1 MSRDSILQDTSFW
14 ERVQLAPM
22 RFLGLDY
29 DGTLAPFQV
38 ERMAAVPSPGVV
50 EAIQRIRAAQQT
62 RIVVISG
69 RLLHE
74 VKQLLGELAV
84 TIVGSHGYE
93 IQPAGG
99 PISRLAL
106 QPEQERGLAEAKLQ
120 LEGQGL
126 GERLER
132 KASSL
137 AFHTRGLPP
146 DEASRLEQRA
156 ETIFSRFAEA
166 EGLDCR
172 HFDGGLELR
181 AIGVDKGTVL
191 EGLLDQHPRETFCV
205 YLGDDLTDEDAFD
218 VIEQRGGI
226 GIKVG
231 SWSLEQTRASAWL
244 PGCPEVVE
252 FLQRWAE
259 L

>member
-1 MSRDSILQDTSFW
+1 MSRDSILNDRSFW
-14 ERVQLAPM
+14 ERVRLAPT

-38 ERMAAVPSPGVV
+38 DRMAAVPSPGVV
-50 EAIQRIRAAQQT
+50 EAIQRIRDGQRT
-62 RIVVISG
+62 RVAIISG

-84 TIVGSHGYE
+84 TMVGSHGYE

-99 PISRLAL
+99 PLTRLTL
-106 QPEQERGLAEAKLQ
+106 RPEQEHGLTEAQ
-120 LEGQGL
+120 QQFLEQGL
-126 GERLER
+126 GDRLER

-137 AFHTRGLPP
+137 AFHTRGLQA
-146 DEASRLEQRA
+146 DEAARLELKA
-156 ETIFSRFAEA
+156 EAVLSSVAEA
-166 EGLDCR
+166 EGLELR
-172 HFDGGLELR
+172 RFNGGLELR
-181 AIGVDKGTVL
+181 AVGVDKGTVL
-191 EGLLDQHPRETFCV
+191 EGLLDQHPRGIFCV
-205 YLGDDLTDEDAFD
+205 YIGDDLTDEDAFET
-218 VIEQRGGI
+218 IGRRGGT

-231 SWSLEQTRASAWL
+231 RSGLEQTRASAWL